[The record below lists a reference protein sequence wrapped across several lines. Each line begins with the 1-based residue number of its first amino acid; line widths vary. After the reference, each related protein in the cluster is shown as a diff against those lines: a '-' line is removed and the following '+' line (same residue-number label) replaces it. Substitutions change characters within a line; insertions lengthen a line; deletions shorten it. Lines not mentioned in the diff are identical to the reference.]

1 MVSLADTGI
10 NRGGAY
16 PFLDHSPDDTMEPE
30 HIDGDSLPLTS
41 ENFMLTSYENTSTLI
56 RFRSI
61 SIHWSVILNELLY
74 VAYLG
79 TAVAIPFSV
88 SGDHQYP
95 PTHFCSLVAV
105 KERPNI
111 PDIYLGY
118 FSISHLGLSL
128 LEAILFCAQ
137 LFVLYKLRKRGYFR
151 FFNSVWWLLGLPLL
165 LATIGNGCLL
175 LLVSVAYSQ
184 NIELCSLMYDFL
196 LGYCLMG
203 VSLVEC
209 VLGSI
214 SLVVFCVRC
223 ARFNTSEL
231 SPDTLQSVTDEP
243 RSGAV
248 LPPSVGFR

>member
-1 MVSLADTGI
+1 MLLVCAISESVL
-10 NRGGAY
+10 
-16 PFLDHSPDDTMEPE
+16 LDCVA
-30 HIDGDSLPLTS
+30 LTS
-41 ENFMLTSYENTSTLI
+41 MHTLHITTPFTHSSTSPHHSHTPPHHHTIGTLLHITTPSTHSSTSPHHSHIPPHHLLHSHIPPHHLLHSHTTIHHAHHWHTLPHHPHHSHI
-56 RFRSI
+56 PPHHLLHWHTTTHAVSI
-61 SIHWSVILNELLY
+61 LQ

-165 LATIGNGCLL
+165 LATIGELL
-175 LLVSVAYSQ
+175 TTTLSIKSQ
-184 NIELCSLMYDFL
+184 SN
-196 LGYCLMG
+196 
-203 VSLVEC
+203 
-209 VLGSI
+209 
-214 SLVVFCVRC
+214 
-223 ARFNTSEL
+223 
-231 SPDTLQSVTDEP
+231 QSVLIK
-243 RSGAV
+243 SQF
-248 LPPSVGFR
+248 LN